1 VNERG
6 GSLEVE
12 VGKYT
17 LHPSLV
23 LEPLEWE
30 VYARDAFCCLHGVT
44 DYGWYY

>member
-1 VNERG
+1 
-6 GSLEVE
+6 LEVE